1 VVTEGA
7 KFFVV
12 GTPIG
17 NLGDMTF
24 RAVEVL
30 KSVDLIFCEDT
41 RHSLKLL
48 NHFGIKK
55 PLKSCPYFKERQV
68 SGELVEAL
76 AAGKKVAYLTDA
88 GTPNLSDPGATLV
101 KEVRSAG
108 YPIEIVGGVSALT
121 YFMAGLG
128 EDLESFSFI
137 GFMPA
142 KSAQRARLIQAGVSV
157 PTMFFESPHRME
169 STLKIFAE
177 ERPAARLVLAK
188 ELSKISE
195 RFFMGTAVEL
205 LKNIPSWKGEWVGLW
220 FSEDSHADS

>member
-1 VVTEGA
+1 MVDA
-7 KFFVV
+7 SPRFFVV

-24 RAVEVL
+24 RAVDIL

-48 NHFGIKK
+48 NHYEIKK
-55 PLKSCPYFKERQV
+55 PLRSCPYFKERQV
-68 SGELVEAL
+68 SGDLVEAL
-76 AAGKKVAYLTDA
+76 GEGKKIAYLTDA

-101 KEVRSAG
+101 KEVRKAG
-108 YPIEIVGGVSALT
+108 FAVEVVGGVSALT

-128 EDLESFSFI
+128 EDLESFTFM
-137 GFMPA
+137 GFLPA
-142 KSAQRARLIQAGVSV
+142 KSVQRVRLIQAGVGV
-157 PTMFFESPHRME
+157 PTVFFESPHRIE
-169 STLKIFAE
+169 ATLKIFE
-177 ERPAARLVLAK
+177 KERPQTRLILAK

-195 RFFMGTAVEL
+195 RFFAGTAVEL

-220 FSEDSHADS
+220 FSEDSHVDS